1 MKGWNMAKKSMRH
14 ENIETIRREIL
25 SMHLSRL
32 IAFSDVINRYM
43 RLRIKGDTRTW
54 LRVNAVLF
62 IITRGGKLTPTQ
74 LAKLLLRSRNSVSKL
89 IEGLEEDGLV
99 RRYHTKEDRR
109 AVCVEVTSAGLS
121 FIMARLKVVKSL
133 EEEIRSCLDDG
144 ELQTIV
150 DLTRKLRLKLIEKL
164 TGLKS

>member
-1 MKGWNMAKKSMRH
+1 MAKKSIRH
-14 ENIETIRREIL
+14 ENIETIRQDIL

-43 RLRIKGDTRTW
+43 HLRIKGDTRSW

-89 IEGLEEDGLV
+89 IEGLEKDGLV
-99 RRYHTKEDRR
+99 RRYHIKEDRR
-109 AVCVEVTSAGLS
+109 TVYIEVTSAGLS
-121 FIMARLKVVKSL
+121 FIMTKLKAIKSL
-133 EEEIRSCLDDG
+133 EKEIRSCLDDG
-144 ELQTIV
+144 ELQTLV
-150 DLTRKLRLKLIEKL
+150 DLTRKLRLQLAAII
-164 TGLKS
+164 

>member
-1 MKGWNMAKKSMRH
+1 MAEKSARR
-14 ENIETIRREIL
+14 ENIETIRQEIL

-32 IAFSDVINRYM
+32 IAFSDVIIRYM
-43 RLRIKGDTRTW
+43 HLRIKGDTRSW
-54 LRVNAVLF
+54 VRVNAIIF

-89 IEGLEEDGLV
+89 IEGLEKDGLV
-99 RRYHTKEDRR
+99 RRYHIREDRR
-109 AVCVEVTSAGLS
+109 TVYVEVTSAGLS
-121 FIMARLKVVKSL
+121 FIMARLKAVTSL

>member
-1 MKGWNMAKKSMRH
+1 MPGKAMRRG
-14 ENIETIRREIL
+14 NIETIRREIL
-25 SMHLSRL
+25 AMHLPRL
-32 IAFSDVINRYM
+32 IVFSDVINRYLH
-43 RLRIKGDTRTW
+43 LRIKDDISW
-54 LRVNAVLF
+54 LRVSTVIF

-89 IEGLEEDGLV
+89 IEGLEKDGLV
-99 RRYHTKEDRR
+99 RRYHTREDRR
-109 AVCVEVTSAGLS
+109 TVYVEVTSDGLS

-150 DLTRKLRLKLIEKL
+150 DLTRKLRLGLIEKL